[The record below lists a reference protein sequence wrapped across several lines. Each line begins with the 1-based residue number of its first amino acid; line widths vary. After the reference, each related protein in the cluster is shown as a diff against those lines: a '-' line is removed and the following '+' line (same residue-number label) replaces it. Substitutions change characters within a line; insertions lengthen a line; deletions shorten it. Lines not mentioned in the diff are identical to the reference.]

1 LLSNATCTATAWQEE
16 PDLEGGAEQSI
27 YFAYSRDAL
36 GREWGAPHRL
46 PHGAADRSVG
56 ASPGQWAP
64 VLFQRGGAVQV
75 QNPVDP

>member
-36 GREWGAPHRL
+36 GREWGAPH
-46 PHGAADRSVG
+46 GAADRSVG

-64 VLFQRGGAVQV
+64 VLFKRGGAVQV
-75 QNPVDP
+75 QNHS